1 MIRSKHLRVGA
12 AAGTVVIS
20 LVALAGCSG
29 KTSVSGKVTFDGKS
43 VDDRGVISF
52 RPVGQGRSVAGE
64 IKGGMYYLDVDK
76 GLAAGTYKAAI
87 RPEESNI
94 GMSRCEG
101 NHVLVRM
108 HTHRWVLG
116 IVGHI
121 GEARTGIGRSVQDGA
136 PAAPGIIIEPIW
148 SPRIGAN
155 QRRLKLLD

>member
-52 RPVGQGRSVAGE
+52 RPVGQGRPVAGE

-76 GLAAGTYKAAI
+76 GLTAGTYKVEVYWKQKGKEVRSSDPPNKQYQMNEIIPRKYNTETTLMADI
-87 RPEESNI
+87 KPGSN
-94 GMSRCEG
+94 SKDFD
-101 NHVLVRM
+101 L
-108 HTHRWVLG
+108 
-116 IVGHI
+116 
-121 GEARTGIGRSVQDGA
+121 
-136 PAAPGIIIEPIW
+136 P
-148 SPRIGAN
+148 
-155 QRRLKLLD
+155 K